1 MGDDG
6 LPAGGVGFTP
16 PERAHVRVVGVRGG
30 GGGVILS
37 WRHATVSELGRSP
50 GCCREDL
57 LSASV
62 GSTQG
67 CLCVSCERDSARFR
81 GVF

>member
-37 WRHATVSELGRSP
+37 WRNAMQTVSEL

-57 LSASV
+57 VSASV
-62 GSTQG
+62 GSTRG
-67 CLCVSCERDSARFR
+67 CVFVCVM
-81 GVF
+81 